1 MIARAE
7 SGQAR
12 DDMTEFD
19 AAEIA
24 RGVGELYEPL
34 ADDKGLV
41 LQVDAPTAA
50 PVRGNRELVSQA
62 LANLVDNAIKYAAS
76 GRRRRT
82 ARRPRSW

>member
-12 DDMTEFD
+12 DDMIEFD

-34 ADDKGLV
+34 ADEKGLTLKV
-41 LQVDAPTAA
+41 EADASAPSRATA
-50 PVRGNRELVSQA
+50 N
-62 LANLVDNAIKYAAS
+62 
-76 GRRRRT
+76 
-82 ARRPRSW
+82 W